1 MNKHYQNAAQR
12 LHKFAADDA
21 DCTEAELRAELSA
34 QGVNV
39 EAFLA
44 RLAKESDITLSTATT
59 KKPTASERLRAIVSR
74 AGDKV
79 KGFLGELNTGDG
91 ANMPAA
97 AYGRSSRRNKRSS
110 ASSRGKGG
118 GKAGN

>member
-44 RLAKESDITLSTATT
+44 RLSQESGIKPSTVTA
-59 KKPTASERLRAIVSR
+59 KKPTASERLRAIASR
-74 AGDKV
+74 AGEKV
-79 KGFLGELNTGDG
+79 KGLLGELNTGDG

-97 AYGRSSRRNKRSS
+97 AYGRSSRRNKRSR
-110 ASSRGKGG
+110 ASSRGKRS
-118 GKAGN
+118 GKTGS

>member
-12 LHKFAADDA
+12 LHKFAADDV
-21 DCTEAELRAELSA
+21 DCTEAELRTELSA

-39 EAFLA
+39 EAFLS
-44 RLAKESDITLSTATT
+44 RLGQKVGIKSLTATV
-59 KKPTASERLRAIVSR
+59 KKPTASERLRVIASR

-79 KGFLGELNTGDG
+79 RGFLGELNAGDG

-97 AYGRSSRRNKRSS
+97 AYGRSSRRDKRSRVS
-110 ASSRGKGG
+110 ARSKRGKTGS
-118 GKAGN
+118 

>member
-12 LHKFAADDA
+12 LHKFVADDA
-21 DCTEAELRAELSA
+21 DCTEAELRAELTA
-34 QGVNV
+34 QGVNA

-44 RLAKESDITLSTATT
+44 RLGQESGIKPSTMTT
-59 KKPTASERLRAIVSR
+59 KKPTASERLRALASR

-79 KGFLGELNTGDG
+79 KGLLGELNTGEG

-110 ASSRGKGG
+110 RGKRG
-118 GKAGN
+118 GKTGN

>member
-12 LHKFAADDA
+12 LHKFVADDA

-39 EAFLA
+39 EDFLA
-44 RLAKESDITLSTATT
+44 RLGQESGIKSLTATA
-59 KKPTASERLRAIVSR
+59 KKPTASERLRAIASR

-79 KGFLGELNTGDG
+79 KGFLGELSAGDG

-97 AYGRSSRRNKRSS
+97 AYGRSSRRSKRSRNS
-110 ASSRGKGG
+110 ARGKR
-118 GKAGN
+118 GKTGN

>member
-21 DCTEAELRAELSA
+21 DCTEAEFRAELTA

-44 RLAKESDITLSTATT
+44 RLGQESGIKPSTVTA
-59 KKPTASERLRAIVSR
+59 KKPTASERLRAIASR

-79 KGFLGELNTGDG
+79 KGLLGELNTGDG

-97 AYGRSSRRNKRSS
+97 AYGRSSRRNKRSR
-110 ASSRGKGG
+110 ASSRGKRS
-118 GKAGN
+118 GKSGN

>member
-44 RLAKESDITLSTATT
+44 RMGQESGIKPSTVTA
-59 KKPTASERLRAIVSR
+59 KKPTASERLRAIASR

-79 KGFLGELNTGDG
+79 KGLLGELNTGDG
-91 ANMPAA
+91 ANLPAA
-97 AYGRSSRRNKRSS
+97 AYGRSSRRNKRSR
-110 ASSRGKGG
+110 ASSRGKRG
-118 GKAGN
+118 GKTGN

>member
-1 MNKHYQNAAQR
+1 MTKHYQNAAQR

-44 RLAKESDITLSTATT
+44 RLSQESGIKPSTVTA
-59 KKPTASERLRAIVSR
+59 KKPTASERLRAIASR

-79 KGFLGELNTGDG
+79 KGFLGELNADEG

-97 AYGRSSRRNKRSS
+97 AYGRSNRRNKRSRS
-110 ASSRGKGG
+110 SSRGKRG
-118 GKAGN
+118 GKTGN

>member
-1 MNKHYQNAAQR
+1 MNKHYQSAAQR
-12 LHKFAADDA
+12 LHKFVAENA
-21 DCTEAELRAELSA
+21 DCTEPELRAELTA

-39 EAFLA
+39 EAYLA
-44 RLAKESDITLSTATT
+44 RLGQESGIKPSTVTT
-59 KKPTASERLRAIVSR
+59 KKPTASERLRAIASR

-110 ASSRGKGG
+110 SRGKRG
-118 GKAGN
+118 GKPGN

>member
-39 EAFLA
+39 ETFLA
-44 RLAKESDITLSTATT
+44 RLGQESGIKPSTVAA
-59 KKPTASERLRAIVSR
+59 KKPTASERLRAIASR

-79 KGFLGELNTGDG
+79 KGLLGELNTGDG

-97 AYGRSSRRNKRSS
+97 AYGRSSRRNKRSR
-110 ASSRGKGG
+110 AFSRGKRS
-118 GKAGN
+118 GKSGN

>member
-12 LHKFAADDA
+12 LHKFAADDEG
-21 DCTEAELRAELSA
+21 CTEAELRTELTA

-44 RLAKESDITLSTATT
+44 RLGQESGIKSSTVTT
-59 KKPTASERLRAIVSR
+59 KKPTASERLRAIASR

-79 KGFLGELNTGDG
+79 KGFLGELNTGD
-91 ANMPAA
+91 ATNMPAA
-97 AYGRSSRRNKRSS
+97 AYGRSSRRNKRSR
-110 ASSRGKGG
+110 ASSRGRRG
-118 GKAGN
+118 GKTGA

>member
-12 LHKFAADDA
+12 LHNFAADDA

-34 QGVNV
+34 QGVSV

-44 RLAKESDITLSTATT
+44 RLATESDIKLSTATT
-59 KKPTASERLRAIVSR
+59 KKPTASERLRAIASR

-79 KGFLGELNTGDG
+79 KGFLGELNTGDA

-110 ASSRGKGG
+110 ASSRGKRG

>member
-21 DCTEAELRAELSA
+21 ECTEAELRAELSA

-44 RLAKESDITLSTATT
+44 RLSQESGIKPSTATT
-59 KKPTASERLRAIVSR
+59 KKPTASERLRAIASR
-74 AGDKV
+74 AGEKV
-79 KGFLGELNTGDG
+79 KGFLGELNTDDG
-91 ANMPAA
+91 ANLPAA
-97 AYGRSSRRNKRSS
+97 AYGRSSRRSKRSRS
-110 ASSRGKGG
+110 SSRGKRG
-118 GKAGN
+118 GKTGN

>member
-44 RLAKESDITLSTATT
+44 RLGQETGIKPSSATA
-59 KKPTASERLRAIVSR
+59 KKPTASERLRAIAER
-74 AGDKV
+74 AGNKV
-79 KGFLGELNTGDG
+79 KGILGELNAGDG

-97 AYGRSSRRNKRSS
+97 AYGRSSRRNKRSRAS
-110 ASSRGKGG
+110 ARGKR
-118 GKAGN
+118 GKTGS

>member
-12 LHKFAADDA
+12 LHKFVADDA
-21 DCTEAELRAELSA
+21 DCTEAELRAEFSA

-44 RLAKESDITLSTATT
+44 RLSQESGIKPSIVTA
-59 KKPTASERLRAIVSR
+59 KKPTASERLRAIASR
-74 AGDKV
+74 AGEKV
-79 KGFLGELNTGDG
+79 KGLLGELNTGDG

-97 AYGRSSRRNKRSS
+97 AYGRSSRRNKRSR
-110 ASSRGKGG
+110 ASSRGKRS
-118 GKAGN
+118 GKSGN

>member
-44 RLAKESDITLSTATT
+44 RLGQESGIKPSTAIA
-59 KKPTASERLRAIVSR
+59 KKPTASERLRVIASR
-74 AGDKV
+74 AGEKV

-97 AYGRSSRRNKRSS
+97 AYGRSGRRGKRSR
-110 ASSRGKGG
+110 ASLRGKRG
-118 GKAGN
+118 GKTGN

>member
-21 DCTEAELRAELSA
+21 DCTEAELRAELTA

-44 RLAKESDITLSTATT
+44 RLGQQSGIKPSAVTAKKL
-59 KKPTASERLRAIVSR
+59 TASERLRAIASR

-79 KGFLGELNTGDG
+79 RGFLGELNTGDG

-97 AYGRSSRRNKRSS
+97 AYGRSSRRNKRSR
-110 ASSRGKGG
+110 ASSRGKHG
-118 GKAGN
+118 GKTGN